1 MCKANQP
8 AFTRSRCHR
17 SAKAVSFSRL
27 RSAAE
32 LLCAALALS
41 ATAVRAEFVTPTA
54 IVDAR
59 IVTGTGEIIEPG
71 TLILAEGRILALGK
85 SGTIVIPPDAERID
99 ATGLTAYPGFI
110 DAMSL
115 LGVPDAPRTEE
126 ARQRLED
133 ELFDA
138 REGPASES
146 NEAARRGIRA
156 HLRAYDVYAPKEE
169 ALTAHRKA
177 GFTSALI
184 VPRAG
189 IFAGRSDLMNLS
201 DAPIRRTL
209 VRGDIAMHATFETGE
224 PGDYP
229 GTLLGEIAL
238 LRQTLLDARWWTQMR
253 EYAAR
258 HPRTAPRVAHDAD
271 LDALQAVLARRQ
283 PVVFEANSE
292 VEIRRA
298 LTLADEFGLDPIL
311 SGARE
316 AHKMADLLRDRGV
329 AVIVSLRFDEEPE
342 FGRKKPEA
350 PRKPDLAPAAGNP
363 PESVA
368 PPDAADQKSKAS
380 DPDKSPSQPAEVKSE
395 EKPEDR
401 EARFEPVKVRQER
414 RRLWEEQVGNL
425 TKLIEA
431 QVPVAV
437 RTSDLKNA
445 EEFWK
450 NLRKV
455 IERGL
460 TEEAAVRV
468 LTSSPA
474 QILAGRTTSAG
485 ADLRHQVGSLA
496 PERLANVTLM
506 SAPLTDEKAK
516 VRYVF
521 IDGRKFE
528 FDPSEKEKGSD
539 KKLGDD
545 KTEPT
550 RSAAAQ
556 DEKPSVPDGAAAEG
570 AAPTA
575 ASEPQEERGPSFE
588 SEIKADR
595 IPKTRTGG
603 NVLIRDATVIPVS
616 GPTLPRASILV
627 QNGKIVQIGEDVT
640 VPDGV
645 TVIDASGRFVMPGI
659 VDAHSHLGIDGVNE
673 SALSISAEVRIEDVI
688 NLSMTGVYRALA
700 GGVTTAHVMHGSAN
714 PIGGQC
720 DVIKHKYLRPAAEAV
735 VPDAP
740 RTIKFALGE
749 NVIQSNRPTAG
760 PARRFPASRTGVE
773 TTYRR
778 AFEEALDY
786 AQKHAEYARRREA
799 GEDVPPPRRDLRLE
813 ALSEVLSGTLF
824 VHCHCY
830 RSDEIL
836 RYLDLMEEY
845 GVRVAVL
852 QHVWD
857 GYRIAPEIARHG
869 CGASSFA
876 SSWAYK
882 IEAEQAVPHNAAML
896 ARHGVCASINSDSA
910 DYIRYLASEA
920 AKSMRWGGLGEIE
933 TLRLVTLDAARQL
946 HVDHRLGSLEVG
958 KDADL
963 AIFNGHPLNT
973 FSKCVMTLIE
983 GEVYFE
989 DDRPE
994 ASPGAAEAPSVRD
1007 IRRAI
1012 SPAEHRAY
1020 AILNATVHPISGP
1033 PIERA
1038 NVIILDDRIHAVG
1051 PGVEAPPGAGVL
1063 DAEGLHVYPG
1073 LIDAGTTVT
1082 LDEVESLRATNMSGE
1097 IGTFQPDVRAAS
1109 AVYPFN
1115 VHVFTTRASGF
1126 TTVLAVPRGPQIAG
1140 QSAIAQLDGWTAKD
1154 MFLSESFALHVTL
1167 PTLPLHLPQEDRSK
1181 REEEHKKQIK
1191 ALEDFLTRAK
1201 HYAAVKDAGAA
1212 AGARRA
1218 YDARLEAMRPF
1229 VRGERPVVF
1238 HANAHAHIVES
1249 VEFARKHELKCV
1261 IFGGQE
1267 AWKSAADLAK
1277 HGVAVIHSGPTGMPG
1292 EFDPW
1297 DSVYRCA
1304 GELDRAGVP
1313 VAFGSGAADVAFT
1326 MPMDVALSVA
1336 HGWTAERAER
1346 ALTLGAAEI
1355 LGIADRLGSIEPGK
1369 QADLIVSTG
1378 SPIQAATRIT
1388 HVFIRGAPVDLAN
1401 MHSENVGRFLRRPA
1415 PSLPPA
1421 PTLRGPKNLTRTP

>member
-1 MCKANQP
+1 MYKTDQP
-8 AFTRSRCHR
+8 AFISSRRHR
-17 SAKAVSFSRL
+17 SAKAARLARSR
-27 RSAAE
+27 AAGGGF
-32 LLCAALALS
+32 CAAIALV
-41 ATAVRAEFVTPTA
+41 ATTVRAEFVTPTA
-54 IVDAR
+54 ILDAR

-85 SGTIVIPPDAERID
+85 SGTVVVPPDAERVD

-115 LGVPDAPRTEE
+115 LGVPDAPRAEE

-133 ELFDA
+133 APFDA
-138 REGPASES
+138 REGPAPETSE
-146 NEAARRGIRA
+146 AVRRGIRA

-177 GFTSALI
+177 GFTTALI
-184 VPRAG
+184 APRAG

-209 VRGDIAMHATFETGE
+209 VRGDVAMHAAFETGE

-253 EYAAR
+253 DYAAR
-258 HPRTAPRVAHDAD
+258 RPRTAPRVAHDAD

-283 PVVFEANSE
+283 PVIFEANTE

-298 LTLADEFGLDPIL
+298 LALADEFGLDPIL

-316 AHKMADLLRDRGV
+316 AHKAADLLRERGIP
-329 AVIVSLRFDEEPE
+329 VIVSLRFDEEPE
-342 FGRKKPEA
+342 FGRKRPEA
-350 PRKPDLAPAAGNP
+350 TRKPDPAPAVDNP
-363 PESVA
+363 PETGA
-368 PPDAADQKSKAS
+368 PPDSADQKSEAP
-380 DPDKSPSQPAEVKSE
+380 DPDKSAPQPSAKPE
-395 EKPEDR
+395 EKTEDR
-401 EARFEPVKVRQER
+401 EARFEPLKVRQER
-414 RRLWEEQVGNL
+414 RRLWEEQAGNL
-425 TKLIEA
+425 MKLIEA
-431 QVPVAV
+431 QAPVAI
-437 RTSDLKNA
+437 RTSDLKSA
-445 EEFWK
+445 DEFWK

-474 QILAGRTTSAG
+474 QILAGRGTAAG

-521 IDGRKFE
+521 VDGRKFE
-528 FDPSEKEKGSD
+528 FDPTEKDKASD
-539 KKLGDD
+539 KKPGED

-550 RSAAAQ
+550 RGAAPQ
-556 DEKPSVPDGAAAEG
+556 SEKSSVPDGAAAEES
-570 AAPTA
+570 APAA
-575 ASEPQEERGPSFE
+575 ASAPEDERGPTFE

-603 NVLIRDATVIPVS
+603 NVLVRDATVIPVS

-627 QNGKIVQIGEDVT
+627 QDGKIVQIGEDVA

-645 TVIDASGRFVMPGI
+645 TVIDASGRFIMPGI

-673 SALSISAEVRIEDVI
+673 SALAISAEVRIEDVI
-688 NLSMTGVYRALA
+688 NPSMTGVYRALA

-749 NVIQSNRPTAG
+749 NVIQSNRPAAG

-778 AFEEALDY
+778 AFEEAADY
-786 AQKHAEYARRREA
+786 AREHAEFARRREA
-799 GEDVPPPRRDLRLE
+799 GEDAPPPRRDLRLE
-813 ALSEVLSGTLF
+813 ALSEVLSGSLF

-836 RYLDLMEEY
+836 RFLDLMEEY
-845 GVRVAVL
+845 GVRVGVL

-963 AIFNGHPLNT
+963 AIFNGHPLNA

-994 ASPGAAEAPSVRD
+994 ASPGAAEAPAVRD
-1007 IRRAI
+1007 VQRAI

-1038 NVIILDDRIHAVG
+1038 NVILLDDRIHAVG

-1109 AVYPFN
+1109 AAYPFN

-1140 QSAIAQLDGWTAKD
+1140 QSAIAQLDGWTAKE
-1154 MFLSESFALHVTL
+1154 MLLSESFGLHVTL

-1191 ALEDFLTRAK
+1191 ALEDFLARAK
-1201 HYAAVKDAGAA
+1201 HYAAVKDAGA
-1212 AGARRA
+1212 GDGQKRA
-1218 YDARLEAMRPF
+1218 YDPRLEAMRPF

-1238 HANAHAHIVES
+1238 HANAHPHIVES
-1249 VEFARKHELKCV
+1249 VEFARKHGLKCV
-1261 IFGGQE
+1261 VFGGQE
-1267 AWKSAADLAK
+1267 AWKSAAELAK
-1277 HGVAVIHSGPTGMPG
+1277 NGVAVIHSGPTGMPG
-1292 EFDPW
+1292 EFEPW

-1304 GELDRAGVP
+1304 GELDRAGVT
-1313 VAFGSGAADVAFT
+1313 VAFGSGAGDVAFT

-1369 QADLIVSTG
+1369 QADLIVTTG
-1378 SPIQAATRIT
+1378 SPIQAATRVT
-1388 HVFIRGAPVDLAN
+1388 HVFIRGAPVDLTN
-1401 MHSENVGRFLRRPA
+1401 MHSENVDRFSRRPA

-1421 PTLRGPKNLTRTP
+1421 PTLRGPKNLTRNP